1 MSDRDTLLFANEAFY
16 TAFNAADAAAMRRL
30 WVAAG
35 PCFCLH
41 PGWPALTGVA
51 AVLQSWEGI
60 FANRGAPPLDCR
72 GARADLV
79 GEVGV
84 VLCYEVLDG
93 AVLAATNLFRR
104 VEGQWRLFHHQAGPC
119 QSPPAEVLEPPEK
132 PSVQ

>member
-16 TAFNAADAAAMRRL
+16 AAFNAADGRAMRAL
-30 WVAAG
+30 WVGEG

-41 PGWPALTGVA
+41 PGWPALSGVA
-51 AVLQSWEGI
+51 QVLRSWDGI
-60 FANRGAPPLDCR
+60 FANRGAPALECR
-72 GARADLV
+72 GAQADVV

-104 VEGQWRLFHHQAGPC
+104 QGGGWRLFHHQAGPC
-119 QSPPAEVLEPPEK
+119 QQPPAEALEAPER